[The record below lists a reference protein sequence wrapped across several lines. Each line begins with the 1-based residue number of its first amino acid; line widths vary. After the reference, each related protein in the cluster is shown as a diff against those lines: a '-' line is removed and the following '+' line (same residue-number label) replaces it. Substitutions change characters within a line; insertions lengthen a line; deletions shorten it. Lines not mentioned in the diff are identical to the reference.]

1 MDELLNEQI
10 REQIKEV
17 FTGLQKPVQVLFF
30 TSAEG
35 CDYCPDTQQLLEEVT
50 ALSDLLDLSV
60 YDLQKD
66 QAVAQE
72 YKIDK
77 APGFTIAAKDGENL
91 VDYGIRFFG
100 IPSGHEFTSLIND
113 LVMVSARNSGLSQD
127 TTDFLK
133 TLTQPVLLQV
143 FTTPT

>member
-1 MDELLNEQI
+1 MEELLNEQI

-17 FTGLQKPVQVLFF
+17 FTGLQSPVQVLFF
-30 TSAEG
+30 TSKEN

-50 ALSDLLDLSV
+50 ALSDLLHLSV
-60 YDLQKD
+60 YDLQND

-72 YKIDK
+72 FKIDK
-77 APGFTIAAKDGENL
+77 APGFTIAAKDGATL

-113 LVMVSARNSGLSQD
+113 LVMVSARNSGLSQE

-143 FTTPT
+143 YTTPT